1 MRDLNT
7 ILDIKFIHR
16 LFTQFVEHHPR
27 PLSVHFLKGTYID
40 ELEGYKSKWLVRSI
54 QRLIK
59 NWVQLGMIEDLGRST
74 CRSSKYYRLSKYGEL
89 FLKIYR
95 TNANVNFY
103 DNPKFKI
110 LKKDISYRYFTFTY
124 FAVCQNKSFKLSDL
138 QKLGDCLNYHIH
150 GRSWQRNIN
159 LFIEAGIISC
169 ERQCPSESYNYHVI
183 KASIHA
189 FVKSEPIER
198 IEFEKNLLN
207 LGIVNNYEK
216 YIDYNNLLFHV
227 LFSKWINSPVDFGY
241 FVDQNFYG
249 AS

>member
-1 MRDLNT
+1 MRALNT
-7 ILDIKFIHR
+7 ILDIKFIHL

-103 DNPKFKI
+103 DNPR
-110 LKKDISYRYFTFTY
+110 LR
-124 FAVCQNKSFKLSDL
+124 
-138 QKLGDCLNYHIH
+138 H
-150 GRSWQRNIN
+150 
-159 LFIEAGIISC
+159 
-169 ERQCPSESYNYHVI
+169 
-183 KASIHA
+183 
-189 FVKSEPIER
+189 
-198 IEFEKNLLN
+198 
-207 LGIVNNYEK
+207 
-216 YIDYNNLLFHV
+216 
-227 LFSKWINSPVDFGY
+227 
-241 FVDQNFYG
+241 
-249 AS
+249 

>member
-1 MRDLNT
+1 MQFAKPNPLN
-7 ILDIKFIHR
+7 
-16 LFTQFVEHHPR
+16 
-27 PLSVHFLKGTYID
+27 
-40 ELEGYKSKWLVRSI
+40 
-54 QRLIK
+54 
-59 NWVQLGMIEDLGRST
+59 
-74 CRSSKYYRLSKYGEL
+74 
-89 FLKIYR
+89 
-95 TNANVNFY
+95 
-103 DNPKFKI
+103 
-110 LKKDISYRYFTFTY
+110 
-124 FAVCQNKSFKLSDL
+124 CQIC

-227 LFSKWINSPVDFGY
+227 CLANGLTVQLTLDILSIKTFTVPAKLT
-241 FVDQNFYG
+241 QNIYG
-249 AS
+249 VIHRKKNCTWYLPLKNDSE

>member
-1 MRDLNT
+1 MD
-7 ILDIKFIHR
+7 F
-16 LFTQFVEHHPR
+16 F
-27 PLSVHFLKGTYID
+27 
-40 ELEGYKSKWLVRSI
+40 
-54 QRLIK
+54 
-59 NWVQLGMIEDLGRST
+59 
-74 CRSSKYYRLSKYGEL
+74 
-89 FLKIYR
+89 
-95 TNANVNFY
+95 
-103 DNPKFKI
+103 
-110 LKKDISYRYFTFTY
+110 
-124 FAVCQNKSFKLSDL
+124 
-138 QKLGDCLNYHIH
+138 
-150 GRSWQRNIN
+150 
-159 LFIEAGIISC
+159 AGIATLQGPVV
-169 ERQCPSESYNYHVI
+169 RMTLYFPPTI

>member
-1 MRDLNT
+1 MRALNT

-103 DNPKFKI
+103 DNQRWSHLFEQ
-110 LKKDISYRYFTFTY
+110 LKAY
-124 FAVCQNKSFKLSDL
+124 L
-138 QKLGDCLNYHIH
+138 
-150 GRSWQRNIN
+150 
-159 LFIEAGIISC
+159 
-169 ERQCPSESYNYHVI
+169 
-183 KASIHA
+183 
-189 FVKSEPIER
+189 
-198 IEFEKNLLN
+198 
-207 LGIVNNYEK
+207 
-216 YIDYNNLLFHV
+216 
-227 LFSKWINSPVDFGY
+227 
-241 FVDQNFYG
+241 
-249 AS
+249 